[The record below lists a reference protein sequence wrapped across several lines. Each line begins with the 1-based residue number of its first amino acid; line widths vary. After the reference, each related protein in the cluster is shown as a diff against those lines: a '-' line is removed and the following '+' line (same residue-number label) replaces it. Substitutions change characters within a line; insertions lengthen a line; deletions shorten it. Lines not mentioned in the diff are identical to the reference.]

1 MLPKNIKYLLLFLL
15 CFSMSLTVASAA
27 HFSLDQ
33 AKVRLV
39 IPPGGSQT
47 GTIRI
52 DNISG
57 DNLDIRVY
65 WEDWAYAQG
74 NDGSKDFLA
83 SNSTSYSAAKF
94 VTFSPAEFVIPPFG
108 RQIVNYVVRLP
119 DNAQGGYYG
128 VLFFESTL
136 GKYASSAGIDSAERQ
151 AGIDVA
157 LRMASLFYIETKGK
171 NERKADINNL
181 VLSGNKDGSPL
192 LIQADFL
199 NSGDVDL
206 TVGGS
211 FNIMDNKGMVYARGK
226 FNDAY
231 TLPKDKAVLNAEWKD
246 KIPQGAY
253 SLIATFN
260 IGKAQEEAGLERGP
274 VIVKEA
280 KIQIG
285 PAGEV
290 VSVRPLD

>member
-1 MLPKNIKYLLLFLL
+1 VLPKNIKYLFLL
-15 CFSMSLTVASAA
+15 LVCFFLSLSIANAA

-47 GTIRI
+47 GEIRI

-57 DNLDIRVY
+57 ENLDVRVY

-83 SNSTSYSAAKF
+83 SNSTTYSAAKF
-94 VTFSPAEFVIPPFG
+94 VTFSPGEFIIPPFG
-108 RQIVNYVVRLP
+108 RQTVSYVVRLP
-119 DNAQGGYYG
+119 EDAKSGYYG

-136 GKYASSAGIDSAERQ
+136 GKYASPGDSDISERQ

-171 NERKADINNL
+171 NNRKAEIGNFS
-181 VLSGNKDGSPL
+181 LSGNKDGSPL
-192 LIQADFL
+192 LIEAEFL
-199 NSGDVDL
+199 NAGDVDL
-206 TVGGS
+206 TAGGS
-211 FNIMDNKGMVYARGK
+211 FNIMDSKGMVYARGK
-226 FNDAY
+226 FKDVY
-231 TLPKDKAVLNAEWKD
+231 TLPGNKTKLTAEWKNG
-246 KIPQGAY
+246 ISQGTY
-253 SLIATFN
+253 SLIATID
-260 IGKAQEEAGLERGP
+260 IGKSQEESGLERGP

-285 PAGEV
+285 PAGEI
-290 VSVRPLD
+290 VSVRQLD